1 MAADLVRIAKIGQ
14 RTHSAKTSKD
24 LRVFDDEFFYNN
36 LQFKLLI
43 DVDIAK
49 VIKGM
54 LIKDHIYTATIQKLL
69 VQSILDAMVILL
81 N

>member
-1 MAADLVRIAKIGQ
+1 MAADLVRIAKIGEKI
-14 RTHSAKTSKD
+14 HSDKISRN

-49 VIKGM
+49 VIRGM
-54 LIKDHIYTATIQKLL
+54 FTKVKFYAAAVHNVSGSK
-69 VQSILDAMVILL
+69 
-81 N
+81 